1 MPLYPLFGTIGYDTM
16 EFDRDKLVDILK
28 SISELPK
35 IKEVQALRK
44 RLQQELKEKPKKKH
58 RISKEQMLIHANEK
72 RSSKQKRY
80 WRYIKLIRDNF
91 PNLQTNEIR
100 SQLKERRQGRQVRIQ
115 DAIWQNP
122 SP

>member
-1 MPLYPLFGTIGYDTM
+1 MM
-16 EFDRDKLVDILK
+16 KFDKDKLSEILNALAG
-28 SISELPK
+28 LPK
-35 IKEVQALRK
+35 IKEVKDLQK
-44 RLQQELKEKPKKKH
+44 RLQLEIRKSKPKK
-58 RISKEQMLIHANEK
+58 RISKENRKILANNK

-91 PNLQTNEIR
+91 PNLTTNEIR
-100 SQLKERRQGRQVRIQ
+100 SQLKRRRQGEQVKIQ